1 MKKIFPFLAILMIA
15 FSSCSSDDNSTS
27 NSQIQINPPNWIQGK
42 WLIDVSIPG
51 ENGWQFTNN
60 DFIIIQSSTE
70 MSQREQLQQFS
81 NNGQDVSANDT
92 STDNTYSVT
101 LNTIGGQS
109 TTYSFT
115 QISNTEITWDAVSN
129 SIYTKQ

>member
-1 MKKIFPFLAILMIA
+1 MIVL
-15 FSSCSSDDNSTS
+15 SSCSSDDYSTS

-42 WLIDVSIPG
+42 WLVDLITPG
-51 ENGWQFTNN
+51 ENGWRFTNN

-70 MSQREQLQQFS
+70 LSQREQLQQFS

-101 LNTIGGQS
+101 LNYFAGQS
-109 TTYSFT
+109 ATYSFT
-115 QISNTEITWDAVSN
+115 KISNTEITYDVLN
-129 SIYTKQ
+129 IIYTKQ

>member
-1 MKKIFPFLAILMIA
+1 MKKILPILAILVIA
-15 FSSCSSDDNSTS
+15 LSSCSSDDDSSDNSS
-27 NSQIQINPPNWIQGK
+27 IQINPPNWIQGK
-42 WLIDVSIPG
+42 WLLEGSVVG
-51 ENGWQFTNN
+51 ESGWRFTNN
-60 DFIIIQSSTE
+60 DFIIIQANTE
-70 MSQREQLQQFS
+70 ISQREQLQQFS

-115 QISNTEITWDAVSN
+115 QISNTEISWDSVSS

>member
-1 MKKIFPFLAILMIA
+1 MKKIFPILAILMIA
-15 FSSCSSDDNSTS
+15 LSSCSSDDDSTT

-42 WLIDVSIPG
+42 WLVDVTISG
-51 ENGWQFTNN
+51 ENGWRFTNN
-60 DFIIIQSSTE
+60 DFIIIQSNTE

-92 STDNTYSVT
+92 STDSTYSVT

-109 TTYSFT
+109 TTYTFT
-115 QISNTEITWDAVSN
+115 KISNTEITYDVLN
-129 SIYTKQ
+129 IIYTKQ

>member
-1 MKKIFPFLAILMIA
+1 MIVL
-15 FSSCSSDDNSTS
+15 SSCSSDDYSTS

-42 WLIDVSIPG
+42 WLVDLITPG
-51 ENGWQFTNN
+51 ENGWRFTNN

-70 MSQREQLQQFS
+70 LSQREQLQQFS

-101 LNTIGGQS
+101 LNYFAGQS
-109 TTYSFT
+109 ATYSFT
-115 QISNTEITWDAVSN
+115 KISNTEITYDALN
-129 SIYTKQ
+129 IIYTIQ